1 MLDDKTGTTQ
11 TIAMGPVAS
20 QLALKMLGTHG
31 GGFFN
36 ASSAHRFENP
46 GAHSNFLQMLPIF
59 AIPAALCLAFGRL
72 VGDARQGWARL
83 AAMTPLGGALPLVL
97 IQRGE
102 VVFGGV
108 GSGLYGMRVFAV
120 MAVFIAG
127 LMIGRQPQ
135 WQRVCRVVSQHAAF
149 YKLLLALVMWL
160 GRFGVIA
167 PVLAIAGSLAAKKC
181 LAVTPGTLPTRGP
194 LFVGGQGQPAQKN
207 RGRCVTAAPPGDRGG
222 CGLPL
227 PAVAADCGC

>member
-1 MLDDKTGTTQ
+1 MLDDKTSTTQ

-46 GAHSNFLQMLPIF
+46 GALSNFLQMLPIF

-135 WQRVCRVVSQHAAF
+135 WQRVCRVVSQHAA
-149 YKLLLALVMWL
+149 LQAAAGAGDVAGPIWRDRA
-160 GRFGVIA
+160 GAGDCR
-167 PVLAIAGSLAAKKC
+167 IAGRQKVPGGYAGHLAHPWPALCGWTGPTCAKKSR
-181 LAVTPGTLPTRGP
+181 PMRH
-194 LFVGGQGQPAQKN
+194 
-207 RGRCVTAAPPGDRGG
+207 GRTTG
-222 CGLPL
+222 
-227 PAVAADCGC
+227 